1 MKNQLRKFDRS
12 GGFFPSFFNSYLN
25 DSFFNSF
32 MEGELPATNVS
43 ENGKAFNIELSVP
56 GFNKEDIKI
65 EIEKNV
71 LKISAQTQVNNEEKD
86 ENQRILR
93 QEFRKS
99 SFTRS
104 FTIPENI
111 DTGNIQA
118 SQKDGVLQVTL
129 PKRLETP
136 EDKVKKI
143 EIK

>member
-1 MKNQLRKFDRS
+1 MRNQIRKFDR
-12 GGFFPSFFNSYLN
+12 GGSFFPSFFNSYLN
-25 DSFFNSF
+25 DNLFNNF
-32 MEGELPATNVS
+32 IEGDLPATNVS
-43 ENGKAFNIELSVP
+43 ENEKAFNIELSVP

-65 EIEKNV
+65 EIEKNI
-71 LKISAQTQVNNEEKD
+71 LKISAQSEMNKEEKD

-99 SFTRS
+99 SFSRS

-111 DTGNIQA
+111 DTENISATQ
-118 SQKDGVLQVTL
+118 QDGILEITL
-129 PKRLETP
+129 PKMNKVL